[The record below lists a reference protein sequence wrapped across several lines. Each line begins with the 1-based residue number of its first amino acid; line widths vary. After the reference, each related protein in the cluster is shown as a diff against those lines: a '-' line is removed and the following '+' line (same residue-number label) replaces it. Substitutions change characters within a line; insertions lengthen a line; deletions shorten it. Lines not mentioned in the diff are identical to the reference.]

1 MATNAPVASVKSVP
15 GEVNRI
21 VFEEEEIIARVGEL
35 AEQISRDYLGKD
47 LVVVG
52 ILKGAS
58 VFTCDLVRA
67 LNIPVKLDFV
77 AISNYSPKPQ
87 SGVVRI
93 LKDLQED
100 VDGRHVLLVEDIV
113 DTGLTLN
120 YLVRVVNSRAPA
132 SLSVCTLL
140 DRPGLRLADLPIRYS
155 GFHVNQ
161 QFLIGYGLD
170 YRESFR
176 DLPYIATMRIK

>member
-52 ILKGAS
+52 
-58 VFTCDLVRA
+58 
-67 LNIPVKLDFV
+67 
-77 AISNYSPKPQ
+77 
-87 SGVVRI
+87 I